1 MVEWSNFLNICF
13 DPKSYSHN
21 VSCMEVIRYAVQV
34 LLNVAKSEQTIFA
47 AYDA

>member
-13 DPKSYSHN
+13 DLN